1 MYENVFRLFM
11 SLYVRIYI
19 RMYIYSLVKLL
30 YSIYALYLDL
40 IITMQ
45 QMNVPTLQKLQY
57 P

>member
-19 RMYIYSLVKLL
+19 RMYIYSLVKLP

-45 QMNVPTLQKLQY
+45 MNVQTLQKL
-57 P
+57 